1 MAEASES
8 TDRAQLDLDFP
19 FAFGASFLRDHAG
32 QIITDPRIALIEMVA
47 NGYDAGATQVSIRW
61 PSSVGDPWSLE
72 DNGTGMTPAEFS
84 RRWKTLSYN
93 RNQEQGELVEFP
105 PGTSARKRL
114 AFGRS
119 GKGRHASFCFS
130 DEYEVETWKAGQ
142 CITVRVTLPA
152 GGQEPFHCEVLS
164 KSPKAGHGTVVRGRA
179 DRGLLPDEEIRE
191 LIGAKFLVDPA
202 FCVSVNGSRIDLLKL
217 EALTTELID
226 VPNHGK
232 IEIHRL
238 DAPAQD
244 RTARLRGITWW
255 VNDRMV
261 GDPSWEGLDGEGH
274 YLDGRT
280 SEAKRYSFVVK
291 ADILPREDIKQ
302 DWSGFHAN
310 ARVNAV
316 REAVHQHVVKTLY
329 GLLADDRKRRKRT
342 ALSRHK
348 SLIRELPGASKRILG
363 TFIDEVQEKCPTLS
377 ERDLLRT
384 VEIYGKLEQ
393 ARSSYDL
400 LEQLA
405 SCSPEDLDTWN
416 RLMQRWTATSAE
428 IVLGELQQ
436 RLTLIVRLQK
446 LVRLS
451 GSDELHDLQPLF
463 ERGLWIFG
471 PEYEAVDFRS
481 NRGMTD
487 VVRRFFNR
495 PEEEASRRR
504 PDFIALPDKSIGFYG
519 ADNYEEGGEVRGVR
533 KVLIVELKRTGLELT
548 QQELDQARGYSRELR
563 DRGCAQPD
571 TEIVA
576 YVLGTSIEH
585 GVEDVT
591 IGNRTKI
598 QPTTY
603 DTVLSRAQARTFNLQ
618 RKLESLGQPIERD
631 PDVEDV
637 LSEQQSGD
645 LFDDGLQA
653 SPPQ

>member
-1 MAEASES
+1 MAEDGES
-8 TDRAQLDLDFP
+8 KSGAQGNLDFP

-47 NGYDAGATQVSIRW
+47 NSYDAGATEVSIQW
-61 PSSVGDPWSLE
+61 PSTVGDPWSLQ
-72 DNGTGMTPAEFS
+72 DNGTGMTGVEFS

-93 RNQEQGELVEFP
+93 RTHDQGEYVEFP
-105 PGTSARKRL
+105 PGTAARKRL

-119 GKGRHASFCFS
+119 GKGRHAAFCFS
-130 DEYEVETWKAGQ
+130 DEYEVETWKAGE
-142 CITVRVTLPA
+142 CITARVKLTS

-164 KSPKAGHGTVVRGRA
+164 ESHKAGHGTVVRGRA
-179 DRGLLPDEEIRE
+179 DRSLLSDVATRE

-202 FCVSVNGSRIDLLKL
+202 FCVLVNGYRLDLLAL
-217 EALTTELID
+217 EALSTEPID
-226 VPNHGK
+226 IPNQGR
-232 IEIHRL
+232 IEVHRL
-238 DAPAQD
+238 EAPVQD

-261 GDPSWEGLDGEGH
+261 GEPSWEGLDGEGH

-280 SEAKRYSFVVK
+280 SEAKKFSFVVK
-291 ADILPREDIKQ
+291 ADLLRDDVKQ
-302 DWSGFHAN
+302 DWSGLHAN

-316 REAVHQHVVKTLY
+316 REAVHQHVVKTLH
-329 GLLADDRKRRKRT
+329 GLLADDRKRRKRS
-342 ALSRHK
+342 ALSQHK

-363 TFIDEVQEKCPTLS
+363 KFIDEVQEKCPTLS

-384 VEIYGKLEQ
+384 VEIYGKLER
-393 ARSSYDL
+393 ARSNYEL

-428 IVLGELQQ
+428 MVLGELQQ
-436 RLTLIVRLQK
+436 RLTLVVKLQK
-446 LVRLS
+446 LVRIS
-451 GSDELHDLQPLF
+451 GADELHDLQPLF

-481 NRGMTD
+481 NRGMTEI
-487 VVRRFFNR
+487 VRNFFGR
-495 PEEEASRRR
+495 PQEDASRRR
-504 PDFIALPDKSIGFYG
+504 PDFIALPNRSIGFYG
-519 ADNYEEGGEVRGVR
+519 ADSYEDGGEVRGLR
-533 KVLIVELKRTGLELT
+533 KILIVELKRTGLEIT
-548 QQELDQARGYSRELR
+548 QQELDQARDYASELR
-563 DRGCAQPD
+563 KRGCAQKE

-576 YVLGTSIEH
+576 YVLGTTIEP
-585 GVEDVT
+585 GVENVA
-591 IGNRTKI
+591 IGDYTRI

-603 DTVLSRAQARTFNLQ
+603 DTVLSRAHARTFNLQ
-618 RKLESLGQPIERD
+618 RRLESASEPEKD

-645 LFDDGLQA
+645 LFGEKLSQA
-653 SPPQ
+653 SPLQ

>member
-1 MAEASES
+1 MADESES
-8 TDRAQLDLDFP
+8 TGGAQLDLDFP
-19 FAFGASFLRDHAG
+19 FAFGTSFLRDHAG

-61 PSSVGDPWSLE
+61 PNSVGDPWSLE
-72 DNGTGMTPAEFS
+72 DNGSGMTPAEFS

-93 RNQEQGELVEFP
+93 RTLEQGEFVEFP
-105 PGTSARKRL
+105 PGTSARRRL

-142 CITVRVTLPA
+142 CITACVKLTS

-164 KSPKAGHGTVVRGRA
+164 DSPKAGHGTVVRGRA
-179 DRGLLPDEEIRE
+179 DRGLLPDVEIRE

-202 FCVSVNGSRIDLLKL
+202 FYVSVNGSRIDLLTL
-217 EALTTELID
+217 EALTTELVD
-226 VPNHGK
+226 VPNQGK

-238 DAPAQD
+238 DAPVQD

-261 GDPSWEGLDGEGH
+261 GEPSWEGLDGEGH

-280 SEAKRYSFVVK
+280 SEAKKYSFVVK
-291 ADILPREDIKQ
+291 ADLLRADVKQ

-316 REAVHQHVVKTLY
+316 RDAVHQHVVKALH
-329 GLLADDRKRRKRT
+329 GLLADDRKRRKRS
-342 ALSRHK
+342 ALSQQK

-363 TFIDEVQEKCPTLS
+363 KFIDEVQEKCPTLS

-384 VEIYGKLEQ
+384 VEIYGKLEH

-416 RLMQRWTATSAE
+416 RLMQRWTATGAE
-428 IVLGELQQ
+428 LVLGELQQ
-436 RLTLIVRLQK
+436 RLTLVARLQK

-463 ERGLWIFG
+463 ERGLWVFG

-481 NRGMTD
+481 NRGMTE
-487 VVRRFFNR
+487 VVRNFFGR

-504 PDFIALPDKSIGFYG
+504 PDFIALPGRSIGFYG
-519 ADNYEEGGEVRGVR
+519 ADSYEEGGEVRGLR
-533 KVLIVELKRTGLELT
+533 KVLIVELKRTGFELT
-548 QQELDQARGYSRELR
+548 QEELDQARDYASELR
-563 DRGCAQPD
+563 KRGCAQRE

-576 YVLGTSIEH
+576 YVLGTSIEP
-585 GVEDVT
+585 GVEDVA
-591 IGNRTKI
+591 IGNHTKI

-603 DTVLSRAQARTFNLQ
+603 DTVLSRAHARTFNLQ
-618 RKLESLGQPIERD
+618 RKLESMGQTVERD
-631 PDVEDV
+631 LDVEDV
-637 LSEQQSGD
+637 LAEQQSGD
-645 LFDDGLQA
+645 LFEESLQA

>member
-1 MAEASES
+1 MAEGSES
-8 TDRAQLDLDFP
+8 TGGPQLDLDFP
-19 FAFGASFLRDHAG
+19 FAFGASFLQDHAG
-32 QIITDPRIALIEMVA
+32 QIINDPRIALIEMVA
-47 NGYDAGATQVSIRW
+47 NGYDAGATQVSICW
-61 PSSVGDPWSLE
+61 PGSVGGPWSLE

-93 RNQEQGELVEFP
+93 RTQEQGEFVEFP

-142 CITVRVTLPA
+142 CITARVRLTS

-164 KSPKAGHGTVVRGRA
+164 DSPKTGHGTVVRGRA
-179 DRGLLPDEEIRE
+179 DRGLLPDVEIRE

-202 FCVSVNGSRIDLLKL
+202 FCVSVNGSRIDLLAL
-217 EALTTELID
+217 EALTTELVD
-226 VPNHGK
+226 VPNHGN

-238 DAPAQD
+238 DAPVQD

-261 GDPSWEGLDGEGH
+261 GEPSWEGLDGEGH

-280 SEAKRYSFVVK
+280 SEAKKYSFVVK
-291 ADILPREDIKQ
+291 ADLLREDVKQ

-316 REAVHQHVVKTLY
+316 RDAVHQHVVKALH
-329 GLLADDRKRRKRT
+329 GLLADDRKRRKRS
-342 ALSRHK
+342 ALSQHR

-363 TFIDEVQEKCPTLS
+363 KFIDEVQEKCPTLS

-384 VEIYGKLEQ
+384 VEIYGKLEH

-428 IVLGELQQ
+428 LVLGELQQ
-436 RLTLIVRLQK
+436 RLTLVARLQK

-481 NRGMTD
+481 NRGMAE
-487 VVRRFFNR
+487 VVRNFFGR

-504 PDFIALPDKSIGFYG
+504 PDFIALPGRSIGFYG
-519 ADNYEEGGEVRGVR
+519 ADSYEEGGEVRGLR

-548 QQELDQARGYSRELR
+548 QQELDQARNYAAELR
-563 DRGCAQPD
+563 KRGCAQRE

-576 YVLGTSIEH
+576 YVLGTSIEA
-585 GVEDVT
+585 GLEDVT
-591 IGNRTKI
+591 IGDHTKI

-618 RKLESLGQPIERD
+618 RRLESVSQPVEPD

-637 LSEQQSGD
+637 LSEQQTGD